1 MKITF
6 HGVRGSSPSASRVS
20 HRYGGN
26 TSSVTL
32 EVPGQAP
39 LLLDLGTGLAAF
51 GRQFPGRD
59 PFTGTALLTHLHF
72 DHVLGLPFFEPL
84 NRPEARLE
92 IYGPRQGA
100 GGLAGAFGDL
110 VRPPYFPV
118 ELRDLA
124 GEIEYLEV
132 SDDRFTVGAFDVLS
146 RLVPHVGP
154 TLGFRVEHGAGAVAY
169 LSDHQ
174 APPGLDTVA
183 EGVLELCAGVD
194 LLVHDAQYTPSELR
208 AKPDWGHSSVD
219 YAVHVAREAG
229 ARRLALFHHDPA
241 HGDDD
246 IDRMLESVGAAAE
259 AAGIAVFAAAEEMA
273 VDL

>member
-1 MKITF
+1 MRVTF
-6 HGVRGSSPSASRVS
+6 HGVRGSSPSASRQS

-39 LLLDLGTGLAAF
+39 LLLDLGTGVAAF
-51 GRQFPGRD
+51 GRQLPPLE
-59 PFTGTALLTHLHF
+59 PFSGQALVTHLHF

-84 NRPEARLE
+84 NRPGGRLQ
-92 IYGPRQGA
+92 IYGPPQAA
-100 GGLAGAFGDL
+100 GGLAGAFAEL

-118 ELRDLA
+118 KLRDL
-124 GEIEYLEV
+124 GGTIEYLEV

-154 TLGFRVEHGAGAVAY
+154 TLGYRVEHDSGSVAF

-183 EGVLELCAGVD
+183 DGVLELCAGVD

-219 YAVHVAREAG
+219 YALFVAREAG
-229 ARRLALFHHDPA
+229 ACRLALYHHDPG

-246 IDRMLESVGAAAE
+246 IDRMLESVAPAAE
-259 AAGIAVFAAAEEMA
+259 VAGVAVFAAAGGMV

>member
-6 HGVRGSSPSASRVS
+6 HGVRGSSPSASRLS

-51 GRQFPGRD
+51 GRQLPPRE
-59 PFTGTALLTHLHF
+59 PFAGHALVTHLHF

-84 NRPEARLE
+84 HRPDARLVV
-92 IYGPRQGA
+92 YGPPQAG
-100 GGLAGAFGDL
+100 GGLAEAFARL
-110 VRPPYFPV
+110 IRPPYFPV
-118 ELRDLA
+118 ELEDLA
-124 GEIEYLEV
+124 GDIEYVEV
-132 SDDRFTVGAFDVLS
+132 SDDRFAVGAFDVRS

-154 TLGFRVEHGAGAVAY
+154 TLGYRVEHGGRAVAY

-194 LLVHDAQYTPSELR
+194 LLVHDGQYTPSELR

-219 YAVHVAREAG
+219 YAVRVAREAG

-246 IDRMLESVGAAAE
+246 IDDMLESVASAAE
-259 AAGIAVFAAAEEMA
+259 AAGVAVFAAAEGMA

>member
-6 HGVRGSSPSASRVS
+6 HGVRGSLPIASRAS
-20 HRYGGN
+20 QRYGEN
-26 TSSVTL
+26 TSSVML

-51 GRQFPGRD
+51 GRQVPSHE
-59 PFTGTALLTHLHF
+59 PFAGTALVTHLHF
-72 DHVLGLPFFEPL
+72 DHVLGLPFFEPV
-84 NRPEARLE
+84 NRPGGRLE
-92 IYGPRQGA
+92 IYGPRQATGE
-100 GGLAGAFGDL
+100 LAGAFADL
-110 VRPPYFPV
+110 IRPPYFPI
-118 ELRDLA
+118 ELKDLA
-124 GEIEYLEV
+124 GEIEYHEV
-132 SDDRFTVGAFDVLS
+132 SDNRFTVGAFDVLS

-154 TLGFRVEHGAGAVAY
+154 TLGFRVEHDGAAVAY

-174 APPGLDTVA
+174 APPGVDTVVD
-183 EGVLELCAGVD
+183 GVLELCAGVD

-208 AKPDWGHSSVD
+208 AKHDWGHSSVD
-219 YAVHVAREAG
+219 YAVLVAREAG

-246 IDRMLESVGAAAE
+246 IDRMLESVSSAAE
-259 AAGIAVFAAAEEMA
+259 DAGIALFAAAQGMA

>member
-1 MKITF
+1 MQITF
-6 HGVRGSSPSASRVS
+6 HGVRGSSPSASLKS
-20 HRYGGN
+20 HHYGGN

-39 LLLDLGTGLAAF
+39 LLLDLGTGVAAF
-51 GRQFPGRD
+51 GRQLPPRE
-59 PFTGTALLTHLHF
+59 PFIGQALVTHLHF

-84 NRPEARLE
+84 NRPGGHLE
-92 IYGPRQGA
+92 IYGPPQA
-100 GGLAGAFGDL
+100 TGGLAGAFAEL
-110 VRPPYFPV
+110 IRPPYFPV
-118 ELRDLA
+118 ELKDLL
-124 GEIEYLEV
+124 GEIEYVEV
-132 SDDRFTVGAFDVLS
+132 ADDRFTVGTFDVLS

-154 TLGFRVEHGAGAVAY
+154 TLGYRVEHDGRAVAY

-183 EGVLELCAGVD
+183 EGALELCVGVE

-208 AKPDWGHSSVD
+208 AKPGWGHSSVA
-219 YAVHVAREAG
+219 YALLVARQAG
-229 ARRLALFHHDPA
+229 ARRLALYHHDPG

-246 IDRMLESVGAAAE
+246 IDRMLESVAPAAE
-259 AAGIAVFAAAEEMA
+259 AADIDVFAAAEGMV

>member
-1 MKITF
+1 MRITF

-20 HRYGGN
+20 HRYGAN

-51 GRQFPGRD
+51 GRQQPTD
-59 PFTGTALLTHLHF
+59 EPFTGQALLSHLHF

-84 NRPEARLE
+84 HRPGARLQ
-92 IYGPRQGA
+92 IYGPHQGT
-100 GGLAGAFGDL
+100 GGLAGAFADL
-110 VRPPYFPV
+110 IRPPYFPV
-118 ELRDLA
+118 ELESL
-124 GEIEYLEV
+124 GQIEYLEV
-132 SDDRFTVGAFDVLS
+132 SDDRFAIGAFDVVS
-146 RLVPHVGP
+146 RLIPHVGP
-154 TLGFRVEHGAGAVAY
+154 TLGYRVESDAGAVAY

-174 APPGLDTVA
+174 APPGSGTVA
-183 EGVLELCAGVD
+183 DGALELCAGVD

-208 AKPDWGHSSVD
+208 AKPDWGHSSAD
-219 YAVHVAREAG
+219 YAVLVAREAG

-246 IDRMLESVGAAAE
+246 IDRMLESVRPAAE
-259 AAGIAVFAAAEEMA
+259 AAGIDVFAAAEGMTVA
-273 VDL
+273 L

>member
-1 MKITF
+1 MRITF
-6 HGVRGSSPSASRVS
+6 HGVRGSSPSASRTS

-51 GRQFPGRD
+51 GRQLPPQD
-59 PFTGTALLTHLHF
+59 PFMGHALVTHLHF
-72 DHVLGLPFFEPL
+72 DHVLGLPFFEPV
-84 NRPEARLE
+84 NRPGARLE
-92 IYGPRQGA
+92 VYGPPQAA
-100 GGLAGAFGDL
+100 GGLAEAFAHL

-118 ELRDLA
+118 ELRNLA
-124 GEIEYLEV
+124 GAFDYREV
-132 SDDRFTVGAFDVLS
+132 ADDRFTLGAFDVLS

-154 TLGFRVEHGAGAVAY
+154 TLGYRVEHGDTAVAY

-174 APPGLDTVA
+174 APPGVTTVA
-183 EGVLELCAGVD
+183 DGALELCAGVD
-194 LLVHDAQYTPSELR
+194 LLVHDAQYTPAELR

-219 YAVHVAREAG
+219 YALFVAREAG
-229 ARRLALFHHDPA
+229 ARRLALYHHDPA

-246 IDRMLESVGAAAE
+246 LDRMLGSVAPAAE
-259 AAGIAVFAAAEEMA
+259 AAGIAVFAAAEGM
-273 VDL
+273 VIDL

>member
-6 HGVRGSSPSASRVS
+6 HGVRGSSPSASQVS

-39 LLLDLGTGLAAF
+39 LLLDLGTGLASF
-51 GRQFPGRD
+51 GRQLPRRD
-59 PFTGTALLTHLHF
+59 PFVGTALLTHLHF

-84 NRPEARLE
+84 NRPDARLE
-92 IYGPRQGA
+92 IYGPPQGP

-118 ELRDLA
+118 ELKDLA

-132 SDDRFTVGAFDVLS
+132 SDDRFTVGAFDVRS

-154 TLGFRVEHGAGAVAY
+154 TLGYRVEHHAGAVAY

-194 LLVHDAQYTPSELR
+194 LLVHDAQYSPSELR

-241 HGDDD
+241 HGDDE
-246 IDRMLESVGAAAE
+246 IDRMLASVRPAAE
-259 AAGIAVFAAAEEMA
+259 AAGIAVFAAAEGMA

>member
-6 HGVRGSSPSASRVS
+6 HGVRGSSPNASKAS

-32 EVPGQAP
+32 EIPGQAP

-51 GRQFPGRD
+51 GREVPPRE
-59 PFTGTALLTHLHF
+59 PFIGTALVTHLHF
-72 DHVLGLPFFEPL
+72 DHILGLPFFEPF
-84 NRPEARLE
+84 NRPGSRLE
-92 IYGPRQGA
+92 IYGPRQA
-100 GGLAGAFGDL
+100 TGGLAGAFADL
-110 VRPPYFPV
+110 IRPPYFPV
-118 ELRDLA
+118 ELKDLA
-124 GEIEYLEV
+124 GEIAYHEV

-154 TLGFRVEHGAGAVAY
+154 TLGFRVEYDGAAVAY

-174 APPGLDTVA
+174 APSGPDTVVDGA
-183 EGVLELCAGVD
+183 LELCAGVD

-208 AKPDWGHSSVD
+208 AKHDWGHSSVD
-219 YAVHVAREAG
+219 YAVLVAREAG

-246 IDRMLESVGAAAE
+246 IDRMLESVRPAAG
-259 AAGIAVFAAAEEMA
+259 AAGIALFAAAQGMA

>member
-1 MKITF
+1 MRITF
-6 HGVRGSSPSASRVS
+6 HGVRGSSPSASATS
-20 HRYGGN
+20 DRYGGN

-51 GRQFPGRD
+51 GRQLPPRE
-59 PFTGTALLTHLHF
+59 PFTGTALVTHLHF

-84 NRPEARLE
+84 NRPGARLQ
-92 IYGPRQGA
+92 IYGPAQA
-100 GGLAGAFGDL
+100 PGGLAEAFAQL
-110 VRPPYFPV
+110 IRPPYFPV

-124 GEIEYLEV
+124 GSIDYLEV
-132 SDDRFTVGAFDVLS
+132 SDDRFSVGAFDVLS

-154 TLGFRVEHGAGAVAY
+154 TLGYRVQYGTRSVAY

-174 APPGLDTVA
+174 APPDLSAVA
-183 EGVLELCAGVD
+183 EGSLELCAGVD

-219 YAVHVAREAG
+219 YALLVARESG
-229 ARRLALFHHDPA
+229 ARRLALYHHDPGHA
-241 HGDDD
+241 DDD
-246 IDRMLESVGAAAE
+246 IDRMLQSAAPAAE
-259 AAGIAVFAAAEEMA
+259 AAGIDVFAAAEGMTL
-273 VDL
+273 DI

>member
-1 MKITF
+1 MKVAF

-51 GRQFPGRD
+51 GRQLPRRE
-59 PFTGTALLTHLHF
+59 PFNGTALVTHLHF

-84 NRPEARLE
+84 NRPDAQLV
-92 IYGPRQGA
+92 IYGPPQAA
-100 GGLAGAFGDL
+100 GGLAGALADL
-110 VRPPYFPV
+110 IRPPYFPV
-118 ELRDLA
+118 KLRHL
-124 GEIEYLEV
+124 GGKIEYREV
-132 SDDRFTVGAFDVLS
+132 ADDRFTVGAFDVLS

-154 TLGFRVEHGAGAVAY
+154 TLGYRAEYDGRAVAY

-183 EGVLELCAGVD
+183 AGALELCAGVD

-219 YAVHVAREAG
+219 YAVLVARQAG

-246 IDRMLESVGAAAE
+246 IDRMLESAGPAAE
-259 AAGIAVFAAAEEMA
+259 AAGVALFAAAEGMT